1 MKRVNLNRQVFNK
14 QKFHDTV
21 DTSFS
26 ELGVEDKDLSFF
38 DVNLAT
44 QEDFFTLYSKLFFE
58 IPKEGN
64 INSHTY
70 LIKESTDFIG
80 AQKRSSDIQALLD
93 EIAELRSENLELR
106 TEAIKKVVEENG
118 GIFDPPADNNVG
130 VGDNQSRSPATPNAI
145 PS

>member
-1 MKRVNLNRQVFNK
+1 MERVNLNRQVFDK

-21 DTSFS
+21 DTEFS
-26 ELGVEDKDLSFF
+26 ELGVENQDLSFF

-70 LIKESTDFIG
+70 LIKESTDFVG

-93 EIAELRSENLELR
+93 EIAELRRENLELR

-118 GIFDPPADNNVG
+118 GVLDIPESENNASL
-130 VGDNQSRSPATPNAI
+130 NTNSRTPSN
-145 PS
+145 PSLNIS

>member
-1 MKRVNLNRQVFNK
+1 MERVNLNRQVFNK
-14 QKFHDTV
+14 KKFNDTV
-21 DTSFS
+21 DTEFS
-26 ELGVEDKDLSFF
+26 ELGVENQDLSFF

-93 EIAELRSENLELR
+93 EIAELRRENLELR

-118 GIFDPPADNNVG
+118 GVFDPPADNNVG
-130 VGDNQSRSPATPNAI
+130 VGNNQSRSPATPNAI

>member
-1 MKRVNLNRQVFNK
+1 MRRVNLNRQVFDK

-21 DTSFS
+21 DTEFS
-26 ELGVEDKDLSFF
+26 ELGVEEEDLSFF

-44 QEDFFTLYSKLFFE
+44 QDDFFTLYSKLFFE

-70 LIKESTDFIG
+70 LIKESTDFVG

-118 GIFDPPADNNVG
+118 GVFDPPADNNVG
-130 VGDNQSRSPATPNAI
+130 VGVDQRNPTATPNGT
-145 PS
+145 PG

>member
-1 MKRVNLNRQVFNK
+1 MERVNLNRQVFDK
-14 QKFHDTV
+14 KKFNDTV
-21 DTSFS
+21 DTEFS

-58 IPKEGN
+58 IPKKGN

-70 LIKESTDFIG
+70 LIKESTDFVG
-80 AQKRSSDIQALLD
+80 AQGISSDIQALLD
-93 EIAELRSENLELR
+93 EIAELRKENLELR

-118 GIFDPPADNNVG
+118 GVLDIPESENNASL
-130 VGDNQSRSPATPNAI
+130 NTISRTSSTPSANI
-145 PS
+145 S